1 MQSVEAGD
9 LDRLI
14 KRVDDTIQQFPEKK
28 EKALKEAGEAMLS
41 IVRLNVS
48 TSPMA
53 DDGAKVGGW
62 QRAHVGTKKGYAAV
76 RAIGGKEGG
85 GTGPESAGA
94 VTNYTENGHAIRR
107 PAPVKRK
114 GYRYRPRIHK
124 PRVPGYHYYYYT
136 DGPAQQAGAA
146 AVAGLGDELARELGG
161 ENG

>member
-1 MQSVEAGD
+1 MDD

-14 KRVDDTIQQFPEKK
+14 KRFDKTIQQYPSMK
-28 EKALKEAGEAMLS
+28 ERAMKEAGEAMLS
-41 IVRLNVS
+41 IVRHNVS
-48 TSPMA
+48 ASLEN
-53 DDGAKVGGW
+53 DGGRVPGW
-62 QRAHVGTKKGYAAV
+62 QRPYQGTKHGYAAV
-76 RAIGGKEGG
+76 RAVGGKEG

-94 VTNYTENGHAIRR
+94 ITNYTENGHAIRR

-124 PRVPGYHYYYYT
+124 PRVPGYHYYYYS